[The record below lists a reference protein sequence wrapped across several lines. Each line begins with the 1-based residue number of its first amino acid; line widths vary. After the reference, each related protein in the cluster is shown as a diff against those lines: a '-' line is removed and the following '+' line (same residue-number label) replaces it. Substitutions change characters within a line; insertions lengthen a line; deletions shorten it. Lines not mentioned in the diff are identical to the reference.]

1 MKVSPGE
8 LLLRWW
14 SRLSPWPLGA
24 RLFSWVIGF
33 YVPYSASIGARV
45 VEFRTGYIKLLLP
58 DRRRVRNHLNS
69 IHAIALVN
77 FGEMCSGLAL
87 MSGMPAPVRGIVT
100 HISIDYLK
108 KARGNLSAQCQA
120 DFPDVTQDMEHIVSV
135 DIHDNTGDVVA
146 HVAVT
151 WRLGLKDLQ

>member
-1 MKVSPGE
+1 VKTSPGA

-14 SRLSPWPLGA
+14 FRLAPLPLGK
-24 RLFSWVIGF
+24 RLFSRLIGIF
-33 YVPYSASIGARV
+33 VPYSATIGARV
-45 VEFRTGYIKLLLP
+45 LDFREGYIRLLLP

-87 MSGMPAPVRGIVT
+87 MSGMPSHVRGIVT

-108 KARGNLSAQCQA
+108 KARGDLQAQCDA
-120 DFPDVTQDMEHIVSV
+120 SFPQVSADMEHIVLV
-135 DIHDNTGDVVA
+135 DIVDGVGEVVA
-146 HVAVT
+146 RVAVT
-151 WRLGLKDLQ
+151 WRLGLIA

>member
-1 MKVSPGE
+1 MKTSPGA

-14 SRLSPWPLGA
+14 FRLAPLPLGK
-24 RLFSWVIGF
+24 RLFSRLIGIF
-33 YVPYSASIGARV
+33 VPYSATIGARV
-45 VEFRTGYIKLLLP
+45 LDFREGYIRLLLP

-87 MSGMPAPVRGIVT
+87 MSGMPSHVRGIVT

-108 KARGNLSAQCQA
+108 KARGDLQAQCDA
-120 DFPDVTQDMEHIVSV
+120 SFPQVSADMEHIVLV
-135 DIHDNTGDVVA
+135 DIVDGVGEVVA
-146 HVAVT
+146 RVAVT
-151 WRLGLKDLQ
+151 WRLGLIA